1 VIAHHEVQRQWRLYS
16 SPPPQP
22 FFFPSGHIAQYEAN
36 PHPEVIHGHDPALPD
51 LRYGVNPRNMP
62 QQQLGGPQ
70 FWNNGHDVNY
80 WPVHGYDPHPVNMPQ
95 TYGGLPPQPDHPLYG
110 NIYYEGHILPA
121 YNQNAYVHQFHPQHA
136 QTPNY
141 PVHGVYARVDHNAL
155 LMQRLQNVHEVR
167 RQNRTAQQA
176 GPYLQIHDQVEFGP
190 EFNMQVHQNILNFE
204 NVQNFQDLV
213 DEQDAVFEVNEQS
226 RGQAPHH
233 VAQLLQ
239 EQLDAEQMH
248 HRQLQQELNAI
259 AIQKQQEE
267 GYVDEA
273 FEYEYDQT
281 AEELNGQEYVD
292 EAFYEDE
299 YDQTAEE
306 LHDQDEERRQKQ
318 AYNAADYDDDYDY
331 DDPSPPSSP
340 PPSPA
345 GERPYREPVVTNY
358 LGPMD
363 VECPKCHALH
373 FACERLS
380 NSSARNPKFGI
391 CCLQGQVNLPAFPEW
406 PGELKRLFHDHR
418 DQQKFIENVR
428 QYNSA
433 LAFTSLGV
441 KIHQFAAG
449 APASFR
455 IHGALHHLMGSLVPP
470 EGNSPSY
477 AQLYIYDAQQATE
490 LWHQRNPNLRPE
502 VLRELHDML
511 SRYHPYANVYKTA
524 MQRIREMP
532 PEQQGIMQI
541 RLHLQPGADAR
552 RYNLPTADEIAVIVP
567 GDGSENVQDSRDI
580 VIQHQ
585 GGALRRI
592 SHLHQSYSSLHYVLL
607 FPRGENDWHTNIP
620 LQLQDGQIARA
631 KKVTQIL
638 YYAYHLFTRPQNV
651 DSNNIFYGGR
661 LFQQFVCDAWASIEQ
676 NNLTWIW
683 NNQKK
688 LRSDL
693 YQGLQD
699 LAARDANPDLGQQ
712 GRSVILPS
720 SHTGSPRFMQ
730 QILQDSLAICR
741 DCKKPDLF
749 LTMTAN
755 SAWCEIQD
763 NLLPGQRAVDRPEL
777 VAHVF
782 FQKKEALLKKV
793 RAGYFGAVAGLV
805 YTIEYQ
811 KRGLPHMH
819 LLIFLQEQDK
829 IHTPEQA
836 DSFISAQIP
845 DAEETPQ
852 LYSAVSKYMLHGPCK
867 PERCMENGKCKKH
880 FPKKYCGQTTMN
892 EDGYPDYARPNNGR
906 TIEKPQRAGTIIFTN
921 ADVVPHPPELLVEF
935 NCHINLEVCAT
946 IKAVKYVHKYIYKGP
961 DRATLEIQGPVDEV
975 KAYLDSRYV
984 SAMEAAWRIL
994 EFPMH
999 LEFPSVYRL
1008 SVHLPDRQ
1016 LIHFDAADDLQE
1028 VLGRAADR
1036 DTTLTGWFKANLDP
1050 DLINAGA
1057 NDLLYQDFPKKFVWV
1072 AKTRKWKLRQSGRAI
1087 GRMYT
1092 IPPTAGECF
1101 FLRLLLT
1108 VAKG

>member
-1 VIAHHEVQRQWRLYS
+1 MPVHQFPGLPRNVIAHHEVQRIWRHHH

-22 FFFPSGHIAQYEAN
+22 QNYVPFHPPDGGHYPGQHGAV
-36 PHPEVIHGHDPALPD
+36 PHPDPELMHGLQVNPTLPNV
-51 LRYGVNPRNMP
+51 RYGPDIMFGANVP
-62 QQQLGGPQ
+62 QQHYWALYGQPQ
-70 FWNNGHDVNY
+70 MY
-80 WPVHGYDPHPVNMPQ
+80 MYPQ
-95 TYGGLPPQPDHPLYG
+95 TYPQMYGGAPPQQNFYEGQALDYNYQPMYG
-110 NIYYEGHILPA
+110 NIHYEGYILPDHIQGA
-121 YNQNAYVHQFHPQHA
+121 YIQQIHPQDSLL
-136 QTPNY
+136 PNY
-141 PVHGVYARVDHNAL
+141 PVGGVHAQVDYSAALLERFHNAHGAAGHFYQSQNHGQADFDD
-155 LMQRLQNVHEVR
+155 MQFNV
-167 RQNRTAQQA
+167 
-176 GPYLQIHDQVEFGP
+176 
-190 EFNMQVHQNILNFE
+190 QVHQNIMQL
-204 NVQNFQDLV
+204 Q
-213 DEQDAVFEVNEQS
+213 NEQPVFS
-226 RGQAPHH
+226 QQNIGMDRQAQNQ
-233 VAQLLQ
+233 VAEMLH
-239 EQLDAEQMH
+239 EQQTAKLKQQT
-248 HRQLQQELNAI
+248 QLQQELDAVERNRW
-259 AIQKQQEE
+259 KEE
-267 GYVDEA
+267 QDSLLDEA
-273 FEYEYDQT
+273 LHEHGKET
-281 AEELNGQEYVD
+281 EEQHN
-292 EAFYEDE
+292 
-299 YDQTAEE
+299 
-306 LHDQDEERRQKQ
+306 QDEERRQQ
-318 AYNAADYDDDYDY
+318 ADNFNGNDPIHPNPPRNPGSP
-331 DDPSPPSSP
+331 PSPPSPSP
-340 PPSPA
+340 PPPPVD
-345 GERPYREPVVTNY
+345 ERPYREPIAKHY
-358 LGPMD
+358 LGQMNI
-363 VECPKCHALH
+363 ECPKCHALH
-373 FACERLS
+373 FASEKLS
-380 NSSARNPKFGI
+380 NSSMRNPKFGI
-391 CCLQGQVNLPAFPEW
+391 CCLQGQVDLPAFPEW
-406 PGELKRLFHDHR
+406 PRELKALFHDPH
-418 DQQKFIENVR
+418 DEQKFIENVR

-433 LAFTSLGV
+433 LSFTSLGV
-441 KIHQFAAG
+441 KIHTFAG
-449 APASFR
+449 GPPAAFR

-490 LWHQRNPNLRPE
+490 LRHQRNQNLRPDI
-502 VLRELHDML
+502 LRELHDIL
-511 SRYHPYANVYKTA
+511 SRHHPYAATYKNA
-524 MQRIREMP
+524 MQIVRELP
-532 PEQQGIMQI
+532 PEQHRDMQI
-541 RLHLQPGADAR
+541 RLHLQPGTDAR
-552 RYNLPTADEIAVIVP
+552 RYNLPTADEIAVVVP

-580 VIQHQ
+580 VIQYQ

-607 FPRGENDWHTNIP
+607 FPRGENGWHLNMP
-620 LQLQDGQIARA
+620 LQQQEGQNTRA

-638 YYAYHLFTRPQNV
+638 YYAYRLFTCPTV
-651 DSNNIFYGGR
+651 IDSNNIFYGGR

-676 NNLTWIW
+676 SNLTWIFH
-683 NNQKK
+683 NQKK

-699 LAARDANPDLGQQ
+699 LAARDANPDLRQQ

-755 SAWCEIQD
+755 SNWCEIQD
-763 NLLPGQRAVDRPEL
+763 NLLPGQRAVDRPDL
-777 VAHVF
+777 VARVF

-867 PERCMENGKCKKH
+867 PDRCLENGKCKKH

-906 TIEKPQRAGTIIFTN
+906 TIEKPQRGGINVFTN

-935 NCHINLEVCAT
+935 DCHINLEVCAT

-975 KAYLDSRYV
+975 KAYLDSRYI
-984 SAMEAAWRIL
+984 SAMEAAWRIF

-999 LEFPSVYRL
+999 LEYPSVYRL

-1016 LIHFDAADDLQE
+1016 LIHFDAADDIQE
-1028 VLGRAADR
+1028 VLERAADR
-1036 DTTLTGWFKANLDP
+1036 DTTLTGWFKANLEP

-1072 AKTRKWKLRQSGRAI
+1072 AKTHKWKIRQSGRAI

-1108 VAKG
+1108 VVKG